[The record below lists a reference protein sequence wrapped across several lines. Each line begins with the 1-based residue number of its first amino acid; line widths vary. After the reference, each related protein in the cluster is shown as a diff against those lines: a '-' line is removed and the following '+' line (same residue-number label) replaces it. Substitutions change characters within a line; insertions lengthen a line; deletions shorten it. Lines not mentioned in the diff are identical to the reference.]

1 MQRSFVTMYYSHSD
15 VYKQVG
21 WHDPSDSEM
30 VSLLRT
36 AVGNSLSKHYHGG
49 KGIDVLSPEG
59 NM

>member
-1 MQRSFVTMYYSHSD
+1 MYYSHSD